1 MVSEYPFR
9 HEPSKKVLPESSS
22 ELSRWNFTARWS
34 NFKSL
39 RGGFYPSSESD
50 IERLKNSEF
59 ICTNLVKDKE
69 KLENRVSLG
78 ELELYETL
86 ATGAKQKAQMHSVT
100 ANSSSEDIIRDAFR
114 DLLLVSYTISASI
127 VSLDDEVVVG
137 AHDTSFP
144 WLLLRVLPV
153 AAGCTHN
160 PLSLQPY
167 FSWVLPRMSSEEV
180 LRCFI
185 SKSGVLPLDIY
196 LKIPVVI
203 SFPRTFEELINQLSR
218 SGHSWSKSIA
228 VSISRKYYQKKNSLG
243 RPSLQYFGIH
253 RNMSCRCT
261 DNLIFGSNLTWY
273 NFRGQTLAIEEH

>member
-1 MVSEYPFR
+1 
-9 HEPSKKVLPESSS
+9 
-22 ELSRWNFTARWS
+22 
-34 NFKSL
+34 
-39 RGGFYPSSESD
+39 
-50 IERLKNSEF
+50 LKNSEF

-167 FSWVLPRMSSEEV
+167 FS
-180 LRCFI
+180 
-185 SKSGVLPLDIY
+185 
-196 LKIPVVI
+196 
-203 SFPRTFEELINQLSR
+203 
-218 SGHSWSKSIA
+218 
-228 VSISRKYYQKKNSLG
+228 
-243 RPSLQYFGIH
+243 
-253 RNMSCRCT
+253 
-261 DNLIFGSNLTWY
+261 
-273 NFRGQTLAIEEH
+273 